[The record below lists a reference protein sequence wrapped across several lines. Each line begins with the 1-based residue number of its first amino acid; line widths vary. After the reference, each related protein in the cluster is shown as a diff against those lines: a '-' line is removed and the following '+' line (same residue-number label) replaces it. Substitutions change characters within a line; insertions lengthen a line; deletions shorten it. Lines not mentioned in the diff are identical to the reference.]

1 MGTSWPFAGR
11 EQELGHLLR
20 LARDPTAQ
28 GVIVTGPP
36 GAGKSAL
43 AARLAVRL
51 GGAFTVRASRALRD
65 VPGGS
70 PPLAYG
76 TASGCGGTMASAGGT
91 GHCGGR
97 TEHAGLESE
106 GGGGCRCSPGIEVL
120 TLVDDAHL
128 LDSHSAEVLAAL
140 VRARRIRLIAT
151 VCSEEDGG
159 GPVVGSWRDGRL
171 RRFELDPLGKADMAA
186 VLATALNG
194 PADDT
199 VVTTLAELTGGNALW
214 LRELVHAMRT
224 SGALQQAGGVWRL
237 SGDPPPAYGPADLVD
252 HRVGS
257 LPDGAGSVLEYATFG
272 EPIGV
277 RTLAGLCSEAAV
289 LEALE
294 LGVIEV
300 THEARGKVARP
311 VHPLYG
317 EAARARCPAER
328 RTQRY
333 ADLVAA
339 VESDLES
346 PAETAIGTG
355 VTHGGQLTAQAAA
368 GPTMV
373 TPMKA
378 TTGVTMEAT
387 SNTTPEATLEA
398 ALETTLGATAGAPL
412 GTTAAGAAVEASSQ
426 AVEARRSCDAARVA
440 AWRLAGGLRADAGTL
455 AGACRLAEAVHDHAS
470 AIRLGRAAMREGGG
484 AGAAIELAAALNGAG
499 QPNQAHAVLS
509 AAADA
514 RHARRDDQ
522 ERVRLTLARARTLAW
537 GLDRLGDAL
546 DLLSTT
552 RKDLR
557 DPEPRPDPDPARTS
571 PPRLLAARHSPD
583 ETNLDQAGPPH
594 QSTTDRTEPPD
605 ETDPDR
611 AHAPDETNLDRGS
624 SLHRTA
630 AQQMTLSNETEA
642 DPATLGWRSEL
653 EGSALRH
660 ELDVERVRLLA
671 EAARP
676 EEALRAVEQLS
687 SDSKPPCT
695 KGRPPQRSRCS
706 QGPAPSTSLSDGQ
719 PSRAPG
725 PIGSP
730 ANDHPSQIAQPT
742 TSLTD
747 DHTTG
752 TITPPPN
759 DHSTHTTGPIAPPAT
774 DHTRQS
780 AQPTR
785 RSTHDH
791 TTHTAG
797 AITPPA
803 DDRVSLALALA
814 LCHQGRT
821 DEAVAVLRDVLPA
834 VQAGK
839 PQKPPRPQESPLTH
853 SSPPHEQGPAH
864 AGNGLAETEPTPP
877 WTSAH
882 MTWALCGWFA
892 GDLVAVERAIASM
905 GPGWPGTS
913 EQALARARLALLR
926 GELGA
931 ALFLLRAPARHETPL
946 AAAER
951 RTAYAMA
958 QALRGDAAGA
968 RASLDMS
975 EAREPFAAT
984 EARASL
990 GAAER
995 PTSLNARRALA
1006 SPDATE
1012 GRQSLGVTGA
1022 LASPDAV
1029 EERASLNATG
1039 ALVSPNT
1046 VEGRASLD
1054 VTGTALS
1061 PDAARVPV
1069 TWTALRHWVAL
1080 AEVWVNAAA
1089 GRRSRAVDLALAHAE
1104 ECRAG
1109 GSSSFEAVALHD
1121 AVRLGAPVSALP
1133 RLAVLAATHDGL
1145 RVRLALRHAEALAG
1159 ADADALT
1166 AVADDYGAAGLWLF
1180 ASEAEAQAKALQAGS
1195 APSWRPH
1202 PG

>member
-28 GVIVTGPP
+28 GVLVTGPP

-51 GGAFTVRASRALRD
+51 GGAFTVRASRALLD

-140 VRARRIRLIAT
+140 VRVRRIRLIAT
-151 VCSEEDGG
+151 VCSEEDTG

-186 VLATALNG
+186 VLTTALNG

-257 LPDGAGSVLEYATFG
+257 LPDGAGSVLECATLG

-277 RTLAGLCSEAAV
+277 RTLADLCSEAAV

-333 ADLVAA
+333 ADLAAA

-355 VTHGGQLTAQAAA
+355 VTHGGQFTAQVTA
-368 GPTMV
+368 GPTME

-398 ALETTLGATAGAPL
+398 ALETTLGTKAGALL
-412 GTTAAGAAVEASSQ
+412 GAAAGAAVKASSQ
-426 AVEARRSCDAARVA
+426 AAEARRSCDAARVA

-653 EGSALRH
+653 EGAALRH

>member
-1 MGTSWPFAGR
+1 M
-11 EQELGHLLR
+11 
-20 LARDPTAQ
+20 
-28 GVIVTGPP
+28 
-36 GAGKSAL
+36 
-43 AARLAVRL
+43 
-51 GGAFTVRASRALRD
+51 
-65 VPGGS
+65 
-70 PPLAYG
+70 
-76 TASGCGGTMASAGGT
+76 
-91 GHCGGR
+91 
-97 TEHAGLESE
+97 
-106 GGGGCRCSPGIEVL
+106 
-120 TLVDDAHL
+120 DDAHL

-140 VRARRIRLIAT
+140 VRAGRIRLIAT
-151 VCSEEDGG
+151 VCSEEGTG
-159 GPVVGSWRDGRL
+159 GPVVESWRDGRL
-171 RRFELDPLGKADMAA
+171 RRFEVDPLGDEDVAA
-186 VLATALNG
+186 FLAAALNG

-224 SGALQQAGGVWRL
+224 SGALEQAGGVWRL

-289 LEALE
+289 LEAVE

-317 EAARARCPAER
+317 EAARAQCPAER

-346 PAETAIGTG
+346 PAETAIGTW
-355 VTHGGQLTAQAAA
+355 VAHGGQFTAQVTA
-368 GPTMV
+368 GPTME

-398 ALETTLGATAGAPL
+398 ALQTALETTLGATAGAPL
-412 GTTAAGAAVEASSQ
+412 GTAAGAAVEASSQ
-426 AVEARRSCDAARVA
+426 AAEARRSCDAARVA
-440 AWRLAGGLRADAGTL
+440 EWRLAGGLRADAGTL

-557 DPEPRPDPDPARTS
+557 DPEPRPDSDPARTS
-571 PPRLLAARHSPD
+571 PPRLLAARHSQD

-611 AHAPDETNLDRGS
+611 AHAPDETKLDRGN
-624 SLHRTA
+624 SLHRTTT
-630 AQQMTLSNETEA
+630 QQMAPSNETDA
-642 DPATLGWRSEL
+642 DPTTSGWRSAL
-653 EGSALRH
+653 ERAALRH

-671 EAARP
+671 EATRP
-676 EEALRAVEQLS
+676 DEALRAVEQLS

-706 QGPAPSTSLSDGQ
+706 QGSQGSAPSTSLSDDQ
-719 PSRAPG
+719 PARALG
-725 PIGSP
+725 PVDSP

-742 TSLTD
+742 TSPTD

-759 DHSTHTTGPIAPPAT
+759 DHTP
-774 DHTRQS
+774 
-780 AQPTR
+780 
-785 RSTHDH
+785 
-791 TTHTAG
+791 HTAG

-853 SSPPHEQGPAH
+853 RSSPHEQVPAH
-864 AGNGLAETEPTPP
+864 AGKGLAEAEPTPP

-892 GDLVAVERAIASM
+892 GDLVAVEQAIASM

-968 RASLDMS
+968 RASL
-975 EAREPFAAT
+975 
-984 EARASL
+984 
-990 GAAER
+990 
-995 PTSLNARRALA
+995 
-1006 SPDATE
+1006 
-1012 GRQSLGVTGA
+1012 
-1022 LASPDAV
+1022 
-1029 EERASLNATG
+1029 
-1039 ALVSPNT
+1039 
-1046 VEGRASLD
+1046 
-1054 VTGTALS
+1054 S
-1061 PDAARVPV
+1061 PDAARAPA

-1080 AEVWVNAAA
+1080 AEVWANAAA
-1089 GRRSRAVDLALAHAE
+1089 GQRSRAVELALTHAE

-1109 GSSSFEAVALHD
+1109 GSSSFEAVASHD

-1166 AVADDYGAAGLWLF
+1166 AMADDYGAAGLWLF

>member
-20 LARDPTAQ
+20 LAGDPTAQ
-28 GVIVTGPP
+28 GVLVTGPP

-43 AARLAVRL
+43 AARLAGRL

-70 PPLAYG
+70 PPPAYG
-76 TASGCGGTMASAGGT
+76 TAPGCGGAMAPAGGT

-97 TEHAGLESE
+97 IEHAGLESE

-140 VRARRIRLIAT
+140 VRAGRIRLIAT
-151 VCSEEDGG
+151 VCSEEDTG
-159 GPVVGSWRDGRL
+159 GPVVESWRDGRL
-171 RRFELDPLGKADMAA
+171 RRFEVAPLDKADMAA

-199 VVTTLAELTGGNALW
+199 VETTLAELTGGNALW
-214 LRELVHAMRT
+214 LRELVHAMRA

-237 SGDPPPAYGPADLVD
+237 SGDPPPACSPADLVI

-277 RTLAGLCSEAAV
+277 RTLVGLCSEAAV

-317 EAARARCPAER
+317 EAARTRCPAAR

-346 PAETAIGTG
+346 PAETTIGTG
-355 VTHGGQLTAQAAA
+355 VTHRGQFTAQVTA
-368 GPTMV
+368 GPTV
-373 TPMKA
+373 ETSTETPGEA
-378 TTGVTMEAT
+378 TTGVTTDATPEA
-387 SNTTPEATLEA
+387 TPEATLEA
-398 ALETTLGATAGAPL
+398 APEEPLETAPAATSKTTLEAARSATHQATRETTSEAAPAATPETAREATPETALETTLGATAGAPS
-412 GTTAAGAAVEASSQ
+412 GAAVEASSQ
-426 AVEARRSCDAARVA
+426 AAEARRSCDAARVA

-470 AIRLGRAAMREGGG
+470 AIRLGRAALREGGG

-557 DPEPRPDPDPARTS
+557 DPEPRPDSDPARTS
-571 PPRLLAARHSPD
+571 PPRLLAARHSQD
-583 ETNLDQAGPPH
+583 ETNLDQARPPH

-605 ETDPDR
+605 ETEPDR
-611 AHAPDETNLDRGS
+611 AHVPDETNLYRGC
-624 SLHRTA
+624 SLHQTA

-653 EGSALRH
+653 ERAALRH

-671 EAARP
+671 EATRP
-676 EEALRAVEQLS
+676 DEALRAVDQLS
-687 SDSKPPCT
+687 SASKPPST

-706 QGPAPSTSLSDGQ
+706 QGSQGSQGSAPSTPLSDDQ

-725 PIGSP
+725 PIDSP
-730 ANDHPSQIAQPT
+730 ANHHPSQIAQPI
-742 TSLTD
+742 TSPTD

-759 DHSTHTTGPIAPPAT
+759 
-774 DHTRQS
+774 
-780 AQPTR
+780 
-785 RSTHDH
+785 DH

-853 SSPPHEQGPAH
+853 RSSPHEQVPAH
-864 AGNGLAETEPTPP
+864 AGKGLAEAEPTPP

-892 GDLVAVERAIASM
+892 GDLMTVERAIASM

-931 ALFLLRAPARHETPL
+931 TLFLLRAPARHETPL
-946 AAAER
+946 TAAER

-968 RASLDMS
+968 QASLDMR
-975 EAREPFAAT
+975 EAREPLAAV

-990 GAAER
+990 
-995 PTSLNARRALA
+995 
-1006 SPDATE
+1006 DA
-1012 GRQSLGVTGA
+1012 TGA
-1022 LASPDAV
+1022 LA
-1029 EERASLNATG
+1029 
-1039 ALVSPNT
+1039 SPNT
-1046 VEGRASLD
+1046 VEGRASLT
-1054 VTGTALS
+1054 VTGAAVS
-1061 PDAARVPV
+1061 PDAARAPV

-1080 AEVWVNAAA
+1080 AEVWANAAA
-1089 GRRSRAVDLALAHAE
+1089 GQRSRAVDLALAHAE

-1145 RVRLALRHAEALAG
+1145 RVRLALRHAEALTG

>member
-1 MGTSWPFAGR
+1 M
-11 EQELGHLLR
+11 
-20 LARDPTAQ
+20 
-28 GVIVTGPP
+28 
-36 GAGKSAL
+36 
-43 AARLAVRL
+43 
-51 GGAFTVRASRALRD
+51 
-65 VPGGS
+65 
-70 PPLAYG
+70 
-76 TASGCGGTMASAGGT
+76 
-91 GHCGGR
+91 
-97 TEHAGLESE
+97 
-106 GGGGCRCSPGIEVL
+106 
-120 TLVDDAHL
+120 DDAHL

-140 VRARRIRLIAT
+140 VRAGRIRLIAT
-151 VCSEEDGG
+151 VCSEEGTG
-159 GPVVGSWRDGRL
+159 GPVVESWRDGRL
-171 RRFELDPLGKADMAA
+171 RRFEVDPLGDEDLAA
-186 VLATALNG
+186 FLAAALNG

-224 SGALQQAGGVWRL
+224 SGALEQAGGVWRL

-289 LEALE
+289 LEAVE

-317 EAARARCPAER
+317 EAARTRCPAER

-346 PAETAIGTG
+346 PAETAIGTW
-355 VTHGGQLTAQAAA
+355 VTHGGQFTAQVTAD
-368 GPTMV
+368 PTME

-398 ALETTLGATAGAPL
+398 ALQTALERTLGATAGAPL
-412 GTTAAGAAVEASSQ
+412 GTAAGAAVEASSQ
-426 AVEARRSCDAARVA
+426 AAEARRSCDAARVA
-440 AWRLAGGLRADAGTL
+440 EWRLAGGLRADAGTL

-499 QPNQAHAVLS
+499 QPNQAHAMLS

-557 DPEPRPDPDPARTS
+557 DPEPRPDSDPARTS
-571 PPRLLAARHSPD
+571 PPRLLAARHSQD

-611 AHAPDETNLDRGS
+611 AHAPDETKLDRGN
-624 SLHRTA
+624 SLHRTTT
-630 AQQMTLSNETEA
+630 QQMAPSNETDA
-642 DPATLGWRSEL
+642 DPTTSGWRSAL
-653 EGSALRH
+653 ERAALRH

-671 EAARP
+671 EATRP
-676 EEALRAVEQLS
+676 DEALRAVEQLS

-706 QGPAPSTSLSDGQ
+706 QGSQGSAPSTSLSDDQ
-719 PSRAPG
+719 PARAPG
-725 PIGSP
+725 PIDSP

-742 TSLTD
+742 TSPTD

-759 DHSTHTTGPIAPPAT
+759 DHTPHTTEPIAPSATDHTRQAAQPPTPTTHDHSTRTTGPIAPPAN
-774 DHTRQS
+774 DHAS
-780 AQPTR
+780 HPAQPTR

-803 DDRVSLALALA
+803 DDRLSLALALA

-853 SSPPHEQGPAH
+853 RSSPHEQVPAH
-864 AGNGLAETEPTPP
+864 AGKGLAEAEPTPP

-892 GDLVAVERAIASM
+892 GDLVAVEQAIASM
-905 GPGWPGTS
+905 GAGWPGTS

-951 RTAYAMA
+951 RTACAMA

-968 RASLDMS
+968 RAS
-975 EAREPFAAT
+975 
-984 EARASL
+984 
-990 GAAER
+990 
-995 PTSLNARRALA
+995 
-1006 SPDATE
+1006 
-1012 GRQSLGVTGA
+1012 
-1022 LASPDAV
+1022 
-1029 EERASLNATG
+1029 
-1039 ALVSPNT
+1039 
-1046 VEGRASLD
+1046 
-1054 VTGTALS
+1054 LS

-1080 AEVWVNAAA
+1080 AEVWANAAA
-1089 GRRSRAVDLALAHAE
+1089 GQLSRAVELALAHAE

-1145 RVRLALRHAEALAG
+1145 RVRLALRHAEALAD

-1166 AVADDYGAAGLWLF
+1166 AVADDFGAAGLWLF